1 MNVRSSCLA
10 VLALSTAVACK
21 EESDPPNLPT
31 LQGLTATCE
40 FVERTWLLTQVE
52 FVARDAD
59 GVADLEP
66 PNVIVEDVVSLDA
79 ADFDISPA
87 DDGQSATYRWS
98 YRPDGDAFYCGAEG
112 DSPGTLLKLFVS
124 IEDKAGF
131 IAQLKVRSKP
141 L

>member
-1 MNVRSSCLA
+1 MATTDFGAVIAEIVRQW
-10 VLALSTAVACK
+10 
-21 EESDPPNLPT
+21 D
-31 LQGLTATCE
+31 G
-40 FVERTWLLTQVE
+40 VEVSPHRFGGVE
-52 FVARDAD
+52 FRVGLREIGHVHAD